1 MHGLRLPHVRLAADA
16 CTTLQSRAKALTRIG
31 SGAANEE
38 PDNVRLDAPGDRTEG
53 SLRVGA
59 GRLSALAA
67 LLFALV
73 MPACAADHAH
83 AGGGVAL
90 RLSQTL
96 QPGLDEGILLVVTL
110 APGEI
115 SAPHRHDA
123 HVFVY
128 VLEGEVLMQVQGGP
142 ERRLKPGDVF
152 EEKPG
157 DIHTQARNL
166 SAAAPARFAVFMVKK
181 AGQPAVLPVK

>member
-1 MHGLRLPHVRLAADA
+1 MKARAWLAA
-16 CTTLQSRAKALTRIG
+16 
-31 SGAANEE
+31 
-38 PDNVRLDAPGDRTEG
+38 
-53 SLRVGA
+53 SL
-59 GRLSALAA
+59 LALAA
-67 LLFALV
+67 PVFA
-73 MPACAADHAH
+73 AGHDH
-83 AGGGVAL
+83 GSGVAQL
-90 RLSQTL
+90 LSQRL
-96 QPGLDEGILLVVTL
+96 QPGLDEGVMLVVTL

-128 VLEGEVLMQVQGGP
+128 MLEGEVLMQVQGRP

-157 DIHTQARNL
+157 DVHTQARNL
-166 SAAAPARFAVFMVKK
+166 SQSAPARFAVFMVKK